1 MSALNELLASY
12 LDVARHVDPLS
23 YPDDAPREVRHR
35 LGHFDQASVMGYAT
49 AMRSIAHALEALED
63 VEELAEEVDR
73 TMLLNTLRSEAIR
86 LAGQAEGE
94 LGDPAAPVAHLAEAL
109 YEHLDNEDFTAESES
124 ALRDRVVAI
133 PAFLAAL
140 REDGRTAPPLV
151 VFAAQL
157 EGNSTEE
164 AIDEAGERLDEA
176 TVAPAMAAIAEHLEW
191 LGEPGREGPLAGMGE
206 ELVEQRLKTL
216 TTVPVGV
223 KGALR
228 ILELRRAGVERSLA
242 NAAAELNAADGLVL
256 ANRLRRETEV
266 SGDIAADYWRD
277 EWNRVAD
284 EMRELGLPVATGD
297 APEQAFGAE
306 DAWSMAAFAVRDH
319 AARMLDAAR
328 AASPRLVRRVLV
340 APGLHDGWGRTVAA
354 LLRNTHV
361 FGLPE
366 RRLMMS
372 FHALLESVAAEC
384 DLLLQ
389 ARMATVDELLLR
401 VRENAGVGEDEARVL
416 LSDVANAPLAAA
428 ATAFTHEGWQEWYAE
443 DGGDAVALIRKALKG
458 GGLSVPLARWA
469 GGA

>member
-12 LDVARHVDPLS
+12 LDVARHVDPLA
-23 YPDDAPREVRHR
+23 YTDDAPKEVHHR
-35 LGHFDQASVMGYAT
+35 LGHFDRATVEGYSA
-49 AMRSIAHALEALED
+49 ALRSIAHALEALED

-86 LAGQAEGE
+86 LTAEAKGE
-94 LGDPAAPVAHLAEAL
+94 VGDPSAPLSHLVEAL
-109 YEHLDNEDFTAESES
+109 DEHLENEDFTAESES
-124 ALRDRVVAI
+124 ALRDRIVAI
-133 PAFLAAL
+133 PDFLAGL
-140 REDGRTAPPLV
+140 RRDLRPAPDLV
-151 VFAAQL
+151 VSAAL
-157 EGNSTEE
+157 FEAEMIEE
-164 AIDEAGERLDEA
+164 SIDEASERLDEL
-176 TVAPAMAAIAEHLEW
+176 TVRPAAAGIAQHMEW
-191 LGEPGREGPLAGMGE
+191 LRDPERQGELAGMGE
-206 ELVEQRLKTL
+206 ETVELRLKTL

-228 ILELRRAGVERSLA
+228 ILELRRAGVMRSLA
-242 NAAAELNAADGLVL
+242 NAATDLDSTDGLAL
-256 ANRLRRETEV
+256 ANNLRRETEV
-266 SGDIAADYWRD
+266 SGDIADDYWRD

-284 EMRELGLPVATGD
+284 EMREMGLPVVTGE

-319 AARMLDAAR
+319 AARMLDVAR

-340 APGLHDGWGRTVAA
+340 APGLHDGWGRTVAS
-354 LLRNTHV
+354 LLRTTHV

-389 ARMATVDELLLR
+389 ARMATVDELV
-401 VRENAGVGEDEARVL
+401 VRAGENAGLTESEARVL
-416 LSDVANAPLAAA
+416 VSEVANAPLAAV
-428 ATAFTHEGWQEWYAE
+428 ATAFAHEGWQEWYAE
-443 DGGDAVALIRKALKG
+443 DGGDSVAFIRKALKG